1 MAGKS
6 TSGTDGGE
14 GLGGQSDAVR
24 AERNVRNTR
33 DVEAL
38 KVFTHPLRL
47 RVLRLLRSEGP
58 ATASGL
64 ARVLGATPSLIS
76 YHLRAMAKHGFIGED
91 PEASADGRERRW
103 IAHNDLRFSTAD
115 FSGDEVAVEIAD
127 AVVLTAHAD
136 VTDLF
141 EKSLRHVKTMG
152 LDWQN
157 ASFSAAPALRL
168 SAAELQ
174 SLYDELF
181 AVVDRYRGRTGDAD
195 ADGGPRERVQ
205 LELLGFPYTP

>member
-1 MAGKS
+1 MPEKPP
-6 TSGTDGGE
+6 
-14 GLGGQSDAVR
+14 SDPADSSAR
-24 AERNVRNTR
+24 DVRNTR
-33 DVEAL
+33 DIEAL

-64 ARVLGATPSLIS
+64 ARVLGTTPSLIS
-76 YHLRAMAKHGFIGED
+76 YHLRAMAKHGFIAED
-91 PEASADGRERRW
+91 PEASSDGRERRW
-103 IAHNDLRFSTAD
+103 IALNDLRFSTAD
-115 FSGDEVAVEIAD
+115 FTGDEVAVEIAD

-141 EKSLRHVKTMG
+141 EKSLRHVKGMG

-168 SAAELQ
+168 SAVELLA
-174 SLYDELF
+174 LYEELF
-181 AVVDRYRGRTGDAD
+181 AVVDRYRGRAEDTD
-195 ADGGPRERVQ
+195 ADGGRRERVQ
-205 LELLGFPYTP
+205 LELLGFPYAP